1 MKRIR
6 METAVI
12 WLLVIGP
19 MLIGLGAAIWWE
31 SGSKVVGLWTGFVP
45 GAFVLIIA
53 AALQAQIIVSKPEI
67 VDSPKDNPLRAYVF
81 TDMNEVI
88 HEPGHPAKVIL
99 HIKNSG
105 QTPAYDLTWRA
116 RFSVASIELED
127 QVAVNPDSS
136 ATKQILAQGGFLAY
150 VFTFAEADWDPRFD
164 GLLREEKAAIYGAGQ
179 IRYKDIDGKERY
191 TDYLLKSGGRFG
203 TKSGIAPGKFGIIS
217 VKSN

>member
-19 MLIGLGAAIWWE
+19 MLIGLGAAIWWG

-88 HEPGHPAKVIL
+88 
-99 HIKNSG
+99 